1 LSIEL
6 RPRALRRAKISAL
19 GTYVPPRIL
28 SNADLATLV
37 DTSDEW
43 IMQRLGIRERH
54 LVEPGMATSDM
65 ALEAARRCL
74 AQRGMPASEVEV
86 VIVATVTPDMFFP
99 ATACLVQDRLG
110 ARGAWGFDLSAAC
123 SGFLYAL
130 QVGAKLVESGV
141 HSKVLV
147 IGADTMSSIIDYTD
161 RTTCVIFG
169 DGAGAVLVEPTEEG
183 EVGLIDFHHEI
194 DGSGAAALNMP
205 AGGSLRP
212 ASPETIAG
220 RMHYVHQDGQAVYKY
235 AVRKMVE
242 TAGKVLKANNI
253 SADELSCF
261 IPHQAN
267 KRIIM
272 STAERLGLPLDRVI
286 INIDRFGNTTAA
298 TIPLAMQ
305 TAVDEH
311 RLQPGK
317 LVLLASVGA
326 GFTVG
331 ACLLRWEF

>member
-1 LSIEL
+1 M
-6 RPRALRRAKISAL
+6 
-19 GTYVPPRIL
+19 
-28 SNADLATLV
+28 V

-54 LVEPGMATSDM
+54 LVEPGIATSDM
-65 ALEAARRCL
+65 AVEAARRCL
-74 AQRGMPASEVEV
+74 AQRGIPASEVEG

-110 ARGAWGFDLSAAC
+110 AKGAWGFDLSAAC

-130 QVGAKLVESGV
+130 QVGAKLVQSGV

-147 IGADTMSSIIDYTD
+147 IGADTMSSVIDYTD
-161 RTTCVIFG
+161 RATCVIFG

-183 EVGLIDFHHEI
+183 EIGLIDYAYEI
-194 DGSGAAALNMP
+194 DGSGATALNMP
-205 AGGSLRP
+205 AGGSKCP
-212 ASPETIAG
+212 ASPETIAA
-220 RMHYVHQDGQAVYKY
+220 RLHYVHQDGQAVYKY

-242 TAGKVLKANNI
+242 TSSKVLTANNI
-253 SADELSCF
+253 KASDLSCF

-267 KRIIM
+267 KRIIL
-272 STAERLGLPLDRVI
+272 STADRLGLPLDRVV

-305 TAVDEH
+305 TALEEG
-311 RLQPGK
+311 RLKKGD
-317 LVLLASVGA
+317 
-326 GFTVG
+326 
-331 ACLLRWEF
+331 